1 MSSRSKVKI
10 EIHSYTGNSWQLK
23 RTKIW
28 TKTWMI
34 FTDISLREKKA
45 DTEKYIV
52 DDSYRGISRTDE
64 TNQIAKSKW
73 GLSEKVEMFYFLIR
87 VVFTWAKIF
96 DKVIDP
102 YTSMGIL
109 LYVNYTLKKLFK
121 KKDMVT
127 LCRYVN
133 ILRSR
138 QAWFP
143 HL

>member
-1 MSSRSKVKI
+1 
-10 EIHSYTGNSWQLK
+10 
-23 RTKIW
+23 
-28 TKTWMI
+28 MI

-138 QAWFP
+138 QA
-143 HL
+143 